1 MTFLILGEDDCFDWI
16 QVRKRTGKTRT
27 AGMIYLLME
36 FIYSI
41 KYKVCIKIPGF
52 CVECALQD

>member
-1 MTFLILGEDDCFDWI
+1 MTFLILGEDDCFDWV

-52 CVECALQD
+52 CVECS